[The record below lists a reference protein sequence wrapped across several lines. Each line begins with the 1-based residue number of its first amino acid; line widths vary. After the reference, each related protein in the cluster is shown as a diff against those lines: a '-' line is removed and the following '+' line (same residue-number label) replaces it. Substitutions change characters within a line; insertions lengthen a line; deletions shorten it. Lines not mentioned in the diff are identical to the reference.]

1 MRSGLDTLNGSQF
14 DRYLRQKDIGFYS
27 YIASTSHG
35 FEANSK
41 AQELPELL
49 EILHLLS
56 TQVKISP
63 EQLNSVKT
71 EFTQNRSAYFD
82 SPIGAFFRTVTNQSF
97 IETSPYRI
105 RTPEQIAQVTAQ
117 QIEQV
122 HQRLFNEGRN
132 NTLVIVGD
140 IERSQIT
147 PMLRQYVASIP
158 LSKGTLSPM
167 TSQLIKPVAPRLELA
182 LNNENSTSIPCV

>member
-1 MRSGLDTLNGSQF
+1 MNGSQF

-56 TQVKISP
+56 TQVKVSP
-63 EQLNSVKT
+63 DQLNSVKT

-82 SPIGAFFRTVTNQSF
+82 S
-97 IETSPYRI
+97 
-105 RTPEQIAQVTAQ
+105 
-117 QIEQV
+117 
-122 HQRLFNEGRN
+122 L
-132 NTLVIVGD
+132 
-140 IERSQIT
+140 
-147 PMLRQYVASIP
+147 
-158 LSKGTLSPM
+158 
-167 TSQLIKPVAPRLELA
+167 LA
-182 LNNENSTSIPCV
+182 LSSVR